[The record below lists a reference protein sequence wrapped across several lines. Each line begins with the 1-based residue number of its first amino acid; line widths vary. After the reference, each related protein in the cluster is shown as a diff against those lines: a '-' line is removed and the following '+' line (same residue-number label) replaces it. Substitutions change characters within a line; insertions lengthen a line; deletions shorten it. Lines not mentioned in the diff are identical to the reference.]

1 MAGRPLFR
9 GSSSNASQSRHV
21 KIPVA
26 HHRQTGLPASAK
38 MSKQKPWKWAA
49 DSESG
54 VPSHGSDLS
63 CCGIDWIFFGPSTL
77 TFTPPPLPRSQA
89 KRPCANPAAGM
100 APISIQTECG
110 KETPI
115 RVVTKGPGRRD
126 LSDAGHQQMV
136 AVNFRIVSQWDEGR
150 WAMHSQAIGDSVAF
164 RSRPA
169 ALRRKYCSPPAGW
182 RARDRNRGRPLPPQP
197 GPHDGL
203 RFHSAAFRIQ
213 TVL

>member
-1 MAGRPLFR
+1 
-9 GSSSNASQSRHV
+9 
-21 KIPVA
+21 
-26 HHRQTGLPASAK
+26 

-63 CCGIDWIFFGPSTL
+63 CCGIDWIFLARPRLLS
-77 TFTPPPLPRSQA
+77 PPLPCPDHRRSDLVRTRLPGWRQYQS
-89 KRPCANPAAGM
+89 KRSAERKPPFEFVA
-100 APISIQTECG
+100 
-110 KETPI
+110 
-115 RVVTKGPGRRD
+115 KGPGRRD
-126 LSDAGHQQMV
+126 LSDAGHQQTV

-203 RFHSAAFRIQ
+203 RFHSAVFRIQ